1 MKRTRITIHPEESE
15 LPQTFDDV
23 TGAEDP
29 PVQVEVINWNV
40 TTTPVAFLLHLYGD
54 VDRFETALENDDAI
68 TDYELLRESE
78 SESYCFVSGI
88 GTPDARA
95 LWENFKRGSLMT
107 VPPATWNADGSY
119 TFTLVGRE
127 TDIQTAIERIPST
140 ARVEIESV
148 GGTQVSAERIRH
160 RLTERQRTAV
170 QAGLELGYYSTPREA
185 TTEDVAEA
193 IDCGVSTAAEHLR
206 KAESKIIQGLFRG

>member
-1 MKRTRITIHPEESE
+1 MKRTRITIYPEGSE
-15 LPQTFDDV
+15 LPQTFDAV
-23 TGAEDP
+23 TGDEEQR
-29 PVQVEVINWNV
+29 VQVEVINWNV
-40 TTTPVAFLLHLYGD
+40 TKTPAAFLLRVYGD
-54 VDRFETALENDDAI
+54 VERFETAVGTDDAI
-68 TDYELLRESE
+68 SEYERLGESE
-78 SESYCFVSGI
+78 TESYFFVTGL

-107 VPPATWNADGSY
+107 VPPATWNPDGSY

-148 GGTQVSAERIRH
+148 GGTQVSTEGIRH
-160 RLTERQRTAV
+160 RLSERQRTAI

-185 TTEDVAEA
+185 TIEDVAGALE
-193 IDCGVSTAAEHLR
+193 CGRSTAAEHLR
-206 KAESKIIQGLFRG
+206 KAESKIVHGLFRG

>member
-23 TGAEDP
+23 TEADDQ

-40 TTTPVAFLLHLYGD
+40 TTTPVAFLLRLSGD

-68 TDYELLRESE
+68 TEYELLRESE
-78 SESYCFVSGI
+78 RESYCFVSGI
-88 GTPDARA
+88 GTSDARA

-127 TDIQTAIERIPST
+127 SDIQTAIERVPPT
-140 ARVEIESV
+140 VRVEIESV
-148 GGTQVSAERIRH
+148 GGTQVSAEQIRH

-185 TTEDVAEA
+185 TTEDIADVL
-193 IDCGVSTAAEHLR
+193 DCGVSTAAEHLR
-206 KAESKIIQGLFRG
+206 KAESKLVQGLFRD